1 MSQKGQRK
9 TAMTIAQKIAALQ
22 AFEQKRATIKQLQL
36 QYGCGKTQIYDLIK
50 HKDRLRR
57 EWSQSGMSA
66 VNTSQ
71 RRRPRST
78 ANDAINRAIHLWYL
92 QQSASR
98 LVTGTMLQAH
108 AILVAEAHGRTEFK
122 ASNGW
127 LASFLRRHNVLQR
140 PAAKG
145 DDDNEDAQ
153 SGWDVMEHHQAG
165 DLLGAE
171 AEAEERCDGEEKYDP
186 ENKAYVPVEDSGTW
200 PTAADVGDDDDD
212 KIGCDVMEYKTEDLL
227 GAEERCDGEEKYDR
241 DDKAYAEI
249 EDREGA

>member
-1 MSQKGQRK
+1 
-9 TAMTIAQKIAALQ
+9 MTIAQKIAALQ

-186 ENKAYVPVEDSGTW
+186 DDKAYTKDCQTW
-200 PTAADVGDDDDD
+200 STAADVGDDDDD
-212 KIGCDVMEYKTEDLL
+212 KDAQIGCNVMEYKTEDLL
-227 GAEERCDGEEKYDR
+227 GAEERCDGDEKYDR
-241 DDKAYAEI
+241 DDTAYAEI